1 MPISKKKYI
10 PGLSAS
16 RTAGQ
21 IYDKNRTI
29 GSNDTYNRKYVAKT
43 IAENIQNGLSEEE
56 ALDKIMKD
64 PIVKEFE
71 YLTKNGLN
79 LRECFKDWA
88 QKELKRTR
96 KSEERN
102 R

>member
-1 MPISKKKYI
+1 MPIAKQKYI

-43 IAENIQNGLSEEE
+43 IAENIQNGLSEE
-56 ALDKIMKD
+56 ALDKIMQD

-88 QKELKRTR
+88 QRELKRTR